1 MIGSVSAPTRRDVW
15 TWIRSLLFLA
25 GLAVLIVIMIRL
37 GVDRV
42 LELIASAGGTLALIP
57 IVYAGCQL
65 TRAAALWLCLPPES
79 AVPYRDVLAAR
90 VSAEAVRLVTFTGP
104 LVAEP
109 SKLWLLGRRGLPP
122 KVGVAAIVAEIL
134 AHSLMATVISIAAF
148 AYLLAAEF
156 PLTPAVRGGGLVLLC
171 GASLYVVVAVTAI
184 WRRVYMI
191 GAGTGVLQRMGLLR
205 FVQDHD
211 VREMEDLLLAVFH
224 DRPARLRRVVSYH
237 LLANLCLMLEIVV
250 ALDAMGLTLPVL
262 QAVVIEGA
270 LKFVSVVFFFIP
282 AQVGASEGTSALLF
296 ETLGIGAAV
305 GVSFALIRRL
315 RTLAVAS
322 VGFVVLSVL
331 GLR

>member
-1 MIGSVSAPTRRDVW
+1 
-15 TWIRSLLFLA
+15 LLFLA
-25 GLAVLIVIMIRL
+25 GLAVLIVLMVRL

-79 AVPYRDVLAAR
+79 GVPYRDVLAAR

-109 SKLWLLGRRGLPP
+109 SKVWLLGRRGLPP
-122 KVGVAAIVAEIL
+122 KVGVAAIGAEIL

-148 AYLLAAEF
+148 AYLLAEF
-156 PLTPAVRGGGLVLLC
+156 PLNPAVRGGGLALLG

-184 WRRVYMI
+184 WRRVYLI
-191 GAGTGVLQRMGLLR
+191 GAGAGVLQRLGLLR
-205 FVQDHD
+205 FVQDRD

-250 ALDAMGLTLPVL
+250 ALDAMGLALPVL
-262 QAVVIEGA
+262 QAGVIEGA

-296 ETLGIGAAV
+296 DTLGIGAAV

-315 RTLAVAS
+315 RTLAVAA